1 MNKEMIRTMLAVPET
16 EQETPEGF
24 WRRASVL
31 ALFTETRQGLSLLFT
46 RRTEHVVD
54 HKGQV
59 SFPGGAVEPEDES
72 LEATAL
78 RETREEIGVDPADI
92 EILGRSRDMFTISG
106 WWITPVIGWYA
117 NQNGFALN
125 PVEVT
130 RVFTIPVEWL
140 HRRENWEFR
149 SFVRDGI
156 IRENVIYYAEYDGEM
171 LWGITAQLV
180 HDLLEKLGMMEK

>member
-1 MNKEMIRTMLAVPET
+1 MLAVPET

-59 SFPGGAVEPEDES
+59 SFPGGAVEPEDVS

-78 RETREEIGVDPADI
+78 RETREEIGIDPADI

-130 RVFTIPVEWL
+130 RVFTIPAEWL
-140 HRRENWEFR
+140 LRRENWEFR

-156 IRENVIYYAEYDGEM
+156 IRENVIYYAEYDGEI

>member
-1 MNKEMIRTMLAVPET
+1 MNKAMIRTMLAVPET
-16 EQETPEGF
+16 GQETPEGF

-31 ALFTETRQGLSLLFT
+31 ALFTETSQGLSLLFT

-59 SFPGGAVEPEDES
+59 SFPGGAVEPADES

-78 RETREEIGVDPADI
+78 RETLEEIGIQSTDI

-117 NQNGFALN
+117 NHNGFVLN
-125 PVEVT
+125 PKEVT
-130 RVFTIPVEWL
+130 RVFTIPIDWL
-140 HRRENWEFR
+140 SRRKNWNFR
-149 SFVRDGI
+149 SYVRDGI
-156 IRENVIYYAEYDGEM
+156 IRENVIYYAEYDGEI

-180 HDLLEKLGMMEK
+180 HDLLQKIRLLEE

>member
-1 MNKEMIRTMLAVPET
+1 MNKAMIRTMLAVPET
-16 EQETPEGF
+16 GQETPEGF

-31 ALFTETRQGLSLLFT
+31 ALFTENRQGLSLLFT

-59 SFPGGAVEPEDES
+59 SFPGGSVEPEDES

-78 RETREEIGVDPADI
+78 RETREEIGIDPADI
-92 EILGRSRDMFTISG
+92 EILGRSRDLFTISG
-106 WWITPVIGWYA
+106 WWITPVVGWYTHH
-117 NQNGFALN
+117 NKFDLN

-130 RVFTIPVEWL
+130 RVFTIPVDWL
-140 HRRENWEFR
+140 SRRENWNIR
-149 SFVRDGI
+149 SYVRDGI
-156 IRENVIYYAEYDGEM
+156 IRENVIFYAEYDGEI

-180 HDLLEKLGMMEK
+180 HDLLQKLGIMEK